1 MNMVIKVRRTLKLL
15 ISLILFIA
23 VFNKYWNLGKT
34 ITMRKPLL
42 TLTLFAVLFC
52 LSCNSSKKT
61 TSSGNDNPTLKKP
74 SAKMLDENTFH
85 LEGISDDPTYAYDQ
99 KNAVKVGGVGSGPT
113 NERRYLNAL
122 LGPNG
127 ETVSYSR
134 LGSCCQVPSKNGLM
148 GYAMLD
154 IYEIKYNGLD
164 KPINIYI
171 NMYDPG
177 ILKAPKGFTFKK

>member
-1 MNMVIKVRRTLKLL
+1 
-15 ISLILFIA
+15 
-23 VFNKYWNLGKT
+23 
-34 ITMRKPLL
+34 MRKPLL
-42 TLTLFAVLFC
+42 PLLVIVSLFIF
-52 LSCNSSKKT
+52 SCSSSKKST
-61 TSSGNDNPTLKKP
+61 GTGGGTIAAANDNGNPTLKRP
-74 SAKMLDENTFH
+74 SAKMLDENTFQ

-127 ETVSYSR
+127 ESVTYSR

-148 GYAMLD
+148 GYAVLD
-154 IYEIKYNGLD
+154 IYEIKYDGLE
-164 KPINIYI
+164 KPIRLYL

-177 ILKAPKGFTFKK
+177 ILKAPKGFTYKK